1 MTQVR
6 DTAQYYDCVV
16 IGAGPA
22 GLSAALNLVRAR
34 RRVLVLDSNR
44 PRNSATLIAHG
55 FLTRDG
61 ITPHELRQL
70 GLEELLA
77 YPGAHHQ
84 LAVVQSVRREGDGF
98 RIEATGFNGH
108 PDRSVTAPT
117 VLIATGLSET
127 LPDLPGI
134 SNFYG
139 IGVFSCIECDGY
151 EQNDRRLA
159 LIGETSDVASR
170 ALQIAQWAEDLTVFT
185 NGAKTVAPS
194 QEALLAERGVRVE
207 RREVADLVG
216 EGLTVTGVLL
226 ADGDVI
232 SIDGGFVRPRWHAMI
247 DFAAELNPNVDGWGL
262 LVTDADGRTNVTNL
276 YAAGDCTA
284 PGPQQ
289 LIVAAG
295 MGARVAATINR
306 DMIGIRRR

>member
-1 MTQVR
+1 M
-6 DTAQYYDCVV
+6 
-16 IGAGPA
+16 
-22 GLSAALNLVRAR
+22 LV
-34 RRVLVLDSNR
+34 
-44 PRNSATLIAHG
+44 
-55 FLTRDG
+55 
-61 ITPHELRQL
+61 
-70 GLEELLA
+70 
-77 YPGAHHQ
+77 YPSAHHQ
-84 LAVVQSVRREGDGF
+84 LAVVHSVRREAGGF
-98 RIEATGFNGH
+98 RIEATGFNGY
-108 PDRSVTAPT
+108 PDRSVVATA

-127 LPDLPGI
+127 LPDLPAI

-151 EQNDRRLA
+151 EQSDRRLA
-159 LIGETSDVASR
+159 LIGETSDLASR

-185 NGAKTVAPS
+185 NGATTVAPS

-207 RREVADLVG
+207 RREIADLVG

-226 ADGDVI
+226 ADGDVVPI
-232 SIDGGFVRPRWHAMI
+232 EGGFVRPRWHAML
-247 DFAAELNPNVDGWGL
+247 DFAAELDMAVDGWGL
-262 LVTDADGRTNVTNL
+262 LVTDADGRTNVTGL

-306 DMIGIRRR
+306 DMIGIPRR

>member
-1 MTQVR
+1 VTL
-6 DTAQYYDCVV
+6 AQEAAQHYDCVV

-61 ITPHELRQL
+61 ITPHELRRL

-77 YPGAHHQ
+77 YPGAGHQ
-84 LAVVQSVRREGDGF
+84 LAVVHSVRREGEDF

-108 PDRSVTAPT
+108 PDRSVVAAT
-117 VLIATGLSET
+117 VLLATGLSET
-127 LPDLPGI
+127 LPDLPGM

-151 EQNDRRLA
+151 EQNDQRLA
-159 LIGETSDVASR
+159 LIGETSDLATR
-170 ALQIAQWAEDLTVFT
+170 ALQIAQWSNDLTVFT
-185 NGAKTVAPS
+185 NGSTAIAPS
-194 QEALLAERGVRVE
+194 QEALLTERGVRIE
-207 RREVADLVG
+207 RRQVADLVG
-216 EGLTVTGVLL
+216 EGLTMTGVLL
-226 ADGDVI
+226 SDGDIVPI
-232 SIDGGFVRPRWHAMI
+232 EGGFVRPRWHARLE
-247 DFAAELNPNVDGWGL
+247 FAAELNLAVDGWGL
-262 LVTDADGRTNVTNL
+262 LVTDADGRTSEKNL

-306 DMIGIRRR
+306 DMIGIPRR